1 MHHKKLIAAM
11 VAVGV
16 SMPALAVADMTL
28 YGRAHLST
36 DLLDDGADYSELNI
50 SSNSSRLGFK
60 GQHEVNPNLTAIFQ
74 IEQEIFFDTKDNS
87 EDFATR
93 DTFAGLK
100 GDWGMVRIGRFDTP
114 FKKARGPANFFGDQ
128 VGDMRNLTK
137 ANGNFDDR
145 FRNTLHY
152 QSPALGGMVWDIS
165 YSPENTSEETKE
177 ESENSAFSTSLGFE
191 EGPMNVIVAYERQ
204 NYQDS
209 PNPDGWRLAGA
220 YEVTPAFTL
229 AGFFQSTEGR
239 VQEVKNGPWLD
250 GPEGEVFG
258 VGGQYQLSPSMYLK
272 AHYFTLDSD
281 CDDSDADM
289 YTLGL
294 EYRMDKALRFYGNL
308 AAVSNDDAAALT
320 PWGQARSATPPGEAG
335 ETATAFSLG
344 MRYDF

>member
-1 MHHKKLIAAM
+1 
-11 VAVGV
+11 
-16 SMPALAVADMTL
+16 MPALAVADMTL

-60 GQHEVNPNLTAIFQ
+60 GEHEVNSDLTAVFQ
-74 IEQEIFFDTKDNS
+74 IEQEINFDTKDN
-87 EDFATR
+87 DDNFATR

-137 ANGNFDDR
+137 SHGNFDDR
-145 FRNTLHY
+145 FRNSLHY
-152 QSPALGGMVWDIS
+152 RSPALGGMVWDIA
-165 YSPENTSEETKE
+165 YSPETKD
-177 ESENSAFSTSLGFE
+177 ESTAEDGENRAFSTSLGFK
-191 EGPMNVIVAYERQ
+191 EGAMNVVVAYERQ
-204 NYQDS
+204 DQPTSAND
-209 PNPDGWRLAGA
+209 PDGWRLAGA
-220 YEVTPAFTL
+220 YKITPAFTL
-229 AGFFQSTEGR
+229 GGFFQSTEDAN
-239 VQEVKNGPWLD
+239 ED
-250 GPEGEVFG
+250 EGKVFG
-258 VGGQYQLSPSMYLK
+258 VGGQYQVSPSMYLK
-272 AHYFTLDSD
+272 AQYFTLDSD
-281 CDDSDADM
+281 IEKGDADM

-294 EYRMDKALRFYGNL
+294 EYRMDKALRFYGNV

-320 PWGQARSATPPGEAG
+320 PWGQARSANKPAGADATG